1 MREEEND
8 LDFNEDTFMKK
19 KIPEFK
25 TEEALAAFWDN
36 HDFLDYLEDT
46 EPADDVIFGLQENH

>member
-1 MREEEND
+1 MRDKSNLD
-8 LDFNEDTFMKK
+8 LNRGNLMKK

-46 EPADDVIFGLQENH
+46 EPADDVIF

>member
-1 MREEEND
+1 MRDKNNLD
-8 LDFNEDTFMKK
+8 LNRGNLMKK

-46 EPADDVIFGLQENH
+46 KPAKDVIFELQDNH

>member
-25 TEEALAAFWDN
+25 TEESARGIL
-36 HDFLDYLEDT
+36 
-46 EPADDVIFGLQENH
+46 G

>member
-1 MREEEND
+1 MRAKNN
-8 LDFNEDTFMKK
+8 LMKK

-36 HDFLDYLEDT
+36 HDFSDYLEDT
-46 EPADDVIFGLQENH
+46 EPANDVIFKLQENH